1 MHFGQINTN
10 PDWGG
15 GENQI
20 LHLVQELS
28 ARGKK
33 VTLFAHPD
41 GELLRRA
48 TKSGFLVSPLP
59 FIGRRPSV
67 RKTAK
72 LISDA
77 GIDLLHVH
85 DSRSGTLGA
94 KVGRKLNIPVVLSR
108 RVASPIRKNPLSRLK
123 YSRRNFSA
131 VLAISNTVKNVF
143 LKTTSFPEK
152 DIFVVPTGVDIGEL
166 DAVSRDSKFRR
177 SFGGHYLV
185 GGVGKLSPKKN
196 WQFLIR
202 VAAKMAKTNLDIQWL
217 IAGDGGELE
226 SLELLASEL
235 GIQDRVHFL
244 GFRSDA
250 LHILKNLDALFF
262 PSIVEGASVTVREC
276 MVLGTPV
283 VAVDADGTMES
294 LAGHG
299 WGVADGEIDLAVKCL
314 TEALINQKLRNKHIT
329 SARRYAV
336 EHYTYDRTAVGT
348 LAVYRKVLESGVV

>member
-28 ARGKK
+28 ARGEQ

-48 TKSGFLVSPLP
+48 QKNGCQVSPLP
-59 FIGRRPSV
+59 MSGGRPSV
-67 RKTAK
+67 RQTTKAV
-72 LISDA
+72 SQA

-85 DSRSGTLGA
+85 DSRSGTLGV

-108 RVASPIRKNPLSRLK
+108 RVASPIRRNLLSRMK
-123 YSRRNFSA
+123 YSRRNFAA

-143 LKTTSFPEK
+143 LKTTNFPEK
-152 DIFVVPTGVDIGEL
+152 DIFVVPTGVDIGEV
-166 DAVSRDSKFRR
+166 DAVARDHKFRK
-177 SFGGHYLV
+177 SFGGDYLV

-196 WQFLIR
+196 WQFLVH
-202 VAAKMAKTNLDIQWL
+202 VAAQMAKTNLDIQWL

-226 SLELLASEL
+226 SLETLVTEI

-283 VAVDADGTMES
+283 VTVDADGTMES

-299 WGVADGEIDLAVKCL
+299 WGVADGDVETAVKYL
-314 TEALINQKLRNKHIT
+314 TEALTNQAIRDKHVT
-329 SARRYAV
+329 GARRYAV
-336 EHYTYDRTAVGT
+336 EHYTYDRTAVGS
-348 LAVYRKVLESGVV
+348 LAVYRKVLEGW